1 MNTRNND
8 KPHFNIADVI
18 IIVAIVAVVAA
29 LALRIYNVFGAKDST
44 TMVEIEF
51 ETEFETDE
59 RVSFDEG
66 EKLYLAADNTYAG
79 TITDYHSENT
89 FKYAYN
95 EKGEL
100 VGTYAGADVV
110 YGTDPN
116 HVGSE
121 AYETLYPRGYTWLK
135 NVRTYDSIEN
145 NFAVEYKVKDWNKVL
160 PTKRDIRLRLTMVND
175 APLDEVTFVTGEAP
189 KTAKNTNIG
198 ELEYLLVR
206 TLKYSALN
214 KPNAL

>member
-51 ETEFETDE
+51 ETELETDE
-59 RVSFDEG
+59 RVSFDED

-100 VGTYAGADVV
+100 VKAVV
-110 YGTDPN
+110 PGKI
-116 HVGSE
+116 
-121 AYETLYPRGYTWLK
+121 TLKG
-135 NVRTYDSIEN
+135 
-145 NFAVEYKVKDWNKVL
+145 
-160 PTKRDIRLRLTMVND
+160 TMV
-175 APLDEVTFVTGEAP
+175 LECTKTEKGFYLGGTLLLSEGDEIKFYTDTHEMD
-189 KTAKNTNIG
+189 I
-198 ELEYLLVR
+198 
-206 TLKYSALN
+206 TLKAIHEQTEEGKESTSSSQSTAQQIVYI
-214 KPNAL
+214 P